1 MGIAEI
7 FFISIGLGMDA
18 FAVSVCK
25 GLSMLKMKWKKALI
39 IAVYFGIFQALMPVI
54 GFLFAKNF
62 SNEIININYWIAFIL
77 LLIIGINMIIES
89 LKKEEKE
96 DDDISFKTMIILGLA
111 TSIDALAVGVSL
123 AFLSVKI
130 YIPAFSIGII
140 TLILSL
146 IGVKIGNSFGTKY
159 KRKSEILGG
168 IILIIIALKIIFEHY
183 GIL

>member
-89 LKKEEKE
+89 FKKEEKE